1 MEFAK
6 QGTNS
11 GPQNISPETVSTGS
25 IFFAHKKFSGLEP
38 IQLYTIM
45 STLAIVIDC
54 WDPAS
59 PEFATLTAVG
69 HNHYQHVIHNI
80 NYELAHSTD
89 IVGTV
94 FATYGVSALHPDL
107 VWSLTAPAVWHHTCL
122 DIPRLL
128 PMLAVTGAHNILVM
142 GCSWRACLFDRPVGI
157 RRLFPVLGADHNIQI
172 IPQCCQNGNEDS
184 SVILSDLAHGTA
196 QGHWTQLHRWP
207 NRYTL
212 NHHNPATNINRKP
225 SVTDGPSVWPKWDL
239 LGPIGKLFSR
249 R

>member
-11 GPQNISPETVSTGS
+11 GPQNISQKTVSTGS

-80 NYELAHSTD
+80 NHELAHSTD

-107 VWSLTAPAVWHHTCL
+107 VWSVTAPAVWHHTWL
-122 DIPRLL
+122 DIPHLL
-128 PMLAVTGAHNILVM
+128 QLLAVTGAHNILVM

-172 IPQCCQNGNEDS
+172 IPECCQNGNDDP
-184 SVILSDLAHGTA
+184 SVILTDLAHGTA
-196 QGHWTQLHRWP
+196 KGHWTQPYHWP

-225 SVTDGPSVWPKWDL
+225 SVWPKWDL
-239 LGPIGKLFSR
+239 LGPIEKLFSR

>member
-80 NYELAHSTD
+80 NHELSHSTD

-107 VWSLTAPAVWHHTCL
+107 VWSLTAPAVWHHTWL
-122 DIPRLL
+122 DIPCLL

-172 IPQCCQNGNEDS
+172 IPECCQNGNDDP
-184 SVILSDLAHGTA
+184 SVILTDLAQGAA
-196 QGHWTQLHRWP
+196 QGHWTQPYHCP

-225 SVTDGPSVWPKWDL
+225 SVWPKWDL

>member
-1 MEFAK
+1 
-6 QGTNS
+6 
-11 GPQNISPETVSTGS
+11 
-25 IFFAHKKFSGLEP
+25 
-38 IQLYTIM
+38 M

-80 NYELAHSTD
+80 NHELAHSTD

-107 VWSLTAPAVWHHTCL
+107 VWSVTAPAVWHHTWL

-128 PMLAVTGAHNILVM
+128 PILAVTGAHNILVM

-157 RRLFPVLGADHNIQI
+157 RRLFPVLGSDHSIQI
-172 IPQCCQNGNEDS
+172 IPECCQNGNDDP
-184 SVILSDLAHGTA
+184 SVLLRDLAHGTA
-196 QGHWTQLHRWP
+196 KGHWTQPYHWP

-212 NHHNPATNINRKP
+212 NHHSPATNINKHKP
-225 SVTDGPSVWPKWDL
+225 PVWPKWDL
-239 LGPIGKLFSR
+239 LGPIEKLFSR